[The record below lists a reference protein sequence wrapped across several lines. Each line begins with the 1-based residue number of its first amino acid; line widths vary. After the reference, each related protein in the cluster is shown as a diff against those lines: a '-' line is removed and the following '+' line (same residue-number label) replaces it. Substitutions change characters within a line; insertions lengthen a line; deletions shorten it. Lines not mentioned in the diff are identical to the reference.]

1 MSGTTF
7 KGIMGELAEAFI
19 EDTRADGSKFIR
31 LRDERPEWMRDAVR
45 EAHGDALPNDRHYA
59 AARDVALYLAEC
71 SIERSGDDFSDFDS
85 DVCDACSSA
94 AESLTDVYT
103 SHLIA
108 WLHETPGAID
118 ACDEAAEEG
127 LVSAESDL
135 ETRIRSGQWRWYEQI
150 GQALCAAVVAQVEC
164 EAAAEVSR

>member
-1 MSGTTF
+1 MSEKTF
-7 KGIMGELAEAFI
+7 IGVMGELAEAFV
-19 EDTRADGSKFIR
+19 EDTRTDGSKFIR
-31 LRDERPEWMRDAVR
+31 LRDGRPDWMRDAVR
-45 EAHGDALPNDRHYA
+45 EAHGEAAPNDRHYA
-59 AARDVALYLAEC
+59 ACRDVALHLAEC
-71 SIERSGDDFSDFDS
+71 NIERSVDDYSDFDS

-127 LVSAESDL
+127 LVIAESGL
-135 ETRIRSGQWRWYEQI
+135 ETRIRSGQWHWYERI
-150 GQALCAAVVAQVEC
+150 GQALCAAVVAQVE
-164 EAAAEVSR
+164 AGREVSK